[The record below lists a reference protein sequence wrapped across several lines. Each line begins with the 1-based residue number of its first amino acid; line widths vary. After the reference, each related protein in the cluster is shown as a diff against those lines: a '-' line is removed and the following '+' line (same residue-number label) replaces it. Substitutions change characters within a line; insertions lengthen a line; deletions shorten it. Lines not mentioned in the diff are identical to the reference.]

1 MLPILSFKLLPN
13 GNSDGVGTSL
23 VKERSF
29 NCKMLDNHCVLM
41 LSSTRFAFP
50 KKVTFSVQVLMTLDN
65 WSFSSL
71 PEMFLLFLRF
81 IRSFVSSQME
91 NAPLRTSLWL
101 FALSGPYY
109 NPDHLLVLAKSFYY
123 TCFPVSQNSSGAFSM
138 FLFSFGF
145 SKEFFKS
152 VRILKNVIRNIC

>member
-1 MLPILSFKLLPN
+1 MLSILSFKLLPN

-50 KKVTFSVQVLMTLDN
+50 KKITFSVQVLMTLDN

-91 NAPLRTSLWL
+91 NASLRTALWL
-101 FALSGPYY
+101 FALSVPYY
-109 NPDHLLVLAKSFYY
+109 NPDHLLVLAKSLYCI
-123 TCFPVSQNSSGAFSM
+123 CFPVSQNSSEAFSM
-138 FLFSFGF
+138 FLFWFWIF
-145 SKEFFKS
+145 E
-152 VRILKNVIRNIC
+152 RIFQKH

>member
-13 GNSDGVGTSL
+13 GNSDGGGTSL

-81 IRSFVSSQME
+81 IRSFASSQME
-91 NAPLRTSLWL
+91 NAPLRTALWL
-101 FALSGPYY
+101 FALSGFYY
-109 NPDHLLVLAKSFYY
+109 NPDHLLVLEKSLFCI
-123 TCFPVSQNSSGAFSM
+123 CFPVSQNTSGAFSM
-138 FLFSFGF
+138 FLFWFCIF
-145 SKEFFKS
+145 E
-152 VRILKNVIRNIC
+152 RIFQKR

>member
-1 MLPILSFKLLPN
+1 MLSILSFKLLSN

-41 LSSTRFAFP
+41 LSPTRFAFP
-50 KKVTFSVQVLMTLDN
+50 KKITFSVQVLMTLDN

-81 IRSFVSSQME
+81 IWSFVPSQME
-91 NAPLRTSLWL
+91 NAPLRTALWP

-109 NPDHLLVLAKSFYY
+109 NPDHLLVLAKSPYCI
-123 TCFPVSQNSSGAFSM
+123 CFPVSQNSSEAFSM
-138 FLFSFGF
+138 FLFWFWIF
-145 SKEFFKS
+145 E
-152 VRILKNVIRNIC
+152 RIFQKH